1 MNSDALSAR
10 IGNLLG
16 SSASSSAENCPATPP
31 PPVPDH
37 QIIARIGSGS
47 YGEVWL
53 ARSITGALRAVKV
66 VWRSRFSSERP
77 YDREFHGIVQ
87 FEPISRLHPGVV
99 NVLHVGRDDA
109 AGCFFYVMEL
119 ADNAHAQSE
128 TRNADWPRLP
138 SPPIAQSAGGIPN
151 SYSPRT
157 LASELK
163 RTRLPIGDAVS
174 LGVQLA
180 GALGH
185 LHRHGLVHRDVKP
198 SNVIFVHG
206 QAKLADI
213 GLVTGIHEER
223 SFVGTEGYIP
233 PEGPGS
239 ERADLFGL
247 GRLLYE
253 AATGKNRFDF
263 PGLPDDLDRW
273 PKSDRDA
280 LIELNEILMRAC
292 DPDPKKRHSNAAEL
306 AGDLNLILAG
316 RSVRRA
322 YRIERRLRGAMV
334 VSATASVLVF
344 AAIFLNWFQ
353 HWQRE
358 KSEAHARRETAL
370 REEAQTALARA
381 EAAERESQQQLHSV
395 LLEQARSTVRS
406 GEMGQR
412 VHALDSLRR
421 AAAIS
426 NSVELRRE
434 VFSALCLPDLRFE
447 RQLPLATNVTAAELD
462 PAFERLA
469 ISRGTGPVEIRA
481 VADNRMLALLP
492 ASTNLIAYENYWSPD
507 GRFVSVRRDWDASG
521 SRAVLEVWDVGKAR
535 RVFLLPDC
543 SWGALSFHPHEPW
556 ILAVQSG
563 VVAIW
568 DLESG
573 QELKWFGFSS
583 NRVRLAKFS
592 PDGKSF
598 AALQSFPTQFT
609 VTVRSAS
616 SGEELF
622 SREFTEWIA
631 TLAWHPGGRWLA
643 LADHDGKIQ
652 LLDPQTGETHLL
664 GRHKGQA
671 VTLAFSPDGN
681 YLMSGGWE
689 RELICWDVQTRQRAF
704 SIGLD
709 SYHLQFSADGRQSS
723 TIVRF
728 RTATTSFYR
737 DLKLHAFEPTI
748 AHREFHEDLGSQLR
762 SAAFSPN
769 GRWLAASA
777 TKRCGV
783 WDLTGNGPGALDDD
797 AYNTQMFFTRDE
809 RELFG
814 SRTEEGNNECFRWQ
828 ISPATNRAMP
838 SLLTRVP
845 LNKPD
850 GFTSLAVHSNTIVFT
865 GSKGSRLAALED
877 LENGSGHNSA
887 QTSQGYNG
895 ISPDGSWL
903 AIRRALND
911 TLYIHR
917 LPGLEAVATLKSPP
931 VIGDFDFS
939 PLGDEIVACS
949 SAGKGATFWR
959 IGTWEKLRS
968 LTNVISLHYTPD
980 ARALWLARDWRTAGL
995 YDART
1000 LELLVPLPAGMLPL
1014 ALSPDGRH
1022 LAVSVDL
1029 RRLQVWDLTEV
1040 RRRLREFGLDWTENP

>member
-1 MNSDALSAR
+1 MNSDSLAAR
-10 IGNLLG
+10 IENLLG
-16 SSASSSAENCPATPP
+16 SSPSNSSVDSPPRPP
-31 PPVPDH
+31 PPVPNH
-37 QIIARIGSGS
+37 EVIGRIGRGS

-53 ARSITGALRAVKV
+53 ARSVTGALRAVKV
-66 VWRSRFSSERP
+66 VWRSHFSSERP
-77 YDREFHGIVQ
+77 YEREFHGIVR
-87 FEPISRLHPGVV
+87 FEPISRSHPGVV
-99 NVLHVGRDDA
+99 NVLHAGRDDA

-119 ADNAHAQSE
+119 ADEAHAESKSDSGLHLAPVAPY
-128 TRNADWPRLP
+128 R
-138 SPPIAQSAGGIPN
+138 
-151 SYSPRT
+151 PRT

-163 RTRLPIGDAVS
+163 SRGRLPVTDAVS

-185 LHRHGLVHRDVKP
+185 LHRHELVHRDVKP
-198 SNVIFVHG
+198 SNVIFVND

-213 GLVTGIHEER
+213 GLVTGVHEER
-223 SFVGTEGYIP
+223 SFVGTEGFIP

-239 ERADLFGL
+239 ARADLFAL

-273 PKSDRDA
+273 PKSERDA
-280 LIELNEILMRAC
+280 LVELNEVLMRAC

-306 AGDLNLILAG
+306 AGDLNLLLAG

-322 YRIERRLRGAMV
+322 YRIERQLRGAMV
-334 VSATASVLVF
+334 VSAAALVLVF

-353 HWQRE
+353 HRQRE
-358 KSEAHARRETAL
+358 KSEAHARREKAL
-370 REEAQTALARA
+370 REQAQTALVRA
-381 EAAERESQQQLHSV
+381 EAAERESRQQLHV
-395 LLEQARSTVRS
+395 ALLEQARGIVRS

-412 VHALDSLRR
+412 VNALDALRR

-426 NSVELRRE
+426 NRVELRRE
-434 VFSALCLPDLRFE
+434 VFAALALPDLRFE
-447 RQLPLATNVTAAELD
+447 RQLPLATNVTAVQLD

-481 VADNRMLALLP
+481 VADNRLLALLP
-492 ASTNLIAYENYWSPD
+492 AGTNLIAYENYWSAD

-521 SRAVLEVWDVGKAR
+521 RSAVLEVWDAAKAR

-556 ILAVQSG
+556 ILTVQSG

-573 QELKWFGFSS
+573 RESKRFPFSS

-598 AALQSFPTQFT
+598 AALQSSPTTVT
-609 VTVRSAS
+609 VTVRSVN

-631 TLAWHPGGRWLA
+631 TLDWHPGGRWLA
-643 LADHDGKIQ
+643 LADHDGRIR
-652 LLDPQTGETHLL
+652 LFEPQTGETHLL
-664 GRHKGQA
+664 GRHKAQA

-681 YLMSGGWE
+681 YLISGGWE
-689 RELICWDVQTRQRAF
+689 RELICWNIQTKERAF

-709 SYHLQFSADGRQSS
+709 SYHLQFSADGRQCS
-723 TIVRF
+723 TIVRY
-728 RTATTSFYR
+728 RATPTTGFFQ
-737 DLKLHAFEPTI
+737 DLKLHAFEPMI
-748 AHREFHEDLGSQLR
+748 AHRDFSEDLGSQLR
-762 SAAFSPN
+762 SAAFSPD

-777 TKRCGV
+777 SKRCGV
-783 WDLTGNGPGALDDD
+783 WDLNANEPGALDTE
-797 AYNTQMFFTRDE
+797 AYNSQMSFTRDG

-814 SRTEEGNNECFRWQ
+814 SRTEESNNECFRWQ
-828 ISPATNRAMP
+828 LAPATNRAMP
-838 SLLTRVP
+838 PLLTRLP
-845 LNKPD
+845 LTKPE
-850 GFTSLAVHSNTIVFT
+850 GFTSLSIHSNWIAFT
-865 GSKGSRLAALED
+865 GSSGSRLAALED
-877 LENGSGHNSA
+877 LENGSGHLSA

-895 ISPDGSWL
+895 ISPDGRWL
-903 AIRRALND
+903 AIRRAFND

-917 LPGLEAVATLKSPP
+917 FPGLEPVAALKNPP

-949 SAGKGATFWR
+949 SAGRGATFWR
-959 IGTWEKLRS
+959 IGTWERLRS
-968 LTNVISLHYTPD
+968 LTNVINLHYTPD

-1000 LELLVPLPAGMLPL
+1000 LELLLPLPAGMLPL
-1014 ALSPDGRH
+1014 ALSPDGRQF
-1022 LAVSVDL
+1022 AVSVDL
-1029 RRLQVWDLTEV
+1029 QRLQVWDLAEV
-1040 RRRLREFGLDWTENP
+1040 LRRLKDLGLNWSGNP